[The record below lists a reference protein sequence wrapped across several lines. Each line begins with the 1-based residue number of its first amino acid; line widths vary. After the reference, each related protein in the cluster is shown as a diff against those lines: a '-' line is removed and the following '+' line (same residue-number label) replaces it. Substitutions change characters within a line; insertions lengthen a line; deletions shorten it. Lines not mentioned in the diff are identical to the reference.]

1 MAESDD
7 DERGVM
13 MRGGENVF
21 LFNYKINFSFSSIH
35 PTSLAAL
42 VMNFLRAMFSTSR
55 KFPEWTFEQV
65 KAITTI
71 NPKAAL
77 IDVREVDEVRA
88 SGLIPGAVNVPLGRV
103 PAYIKAEEDQE
114 RLLVFY
120 CQRGMRAER
129 AAESAKAAGHDNV
142 AVYYGS
148 YNDWASRNTSN

>member
-1 MAESDD
+1 
-7 DERGVM
+7 
-13 MRGGENVF
+13 
-21 LFNYKINFSFSSIH
+21 
-35 PTSLAAL
+35 
-42 VMNFLRAMFSTSR
+42 MNFLRAMFSTTR

-88 SGLIPGAVNVPLGRV
+88 SGLIPGAVNVPLGSV